1 MRIEVTEAVW
11 IEETEYHVVARIAS
25 RLEEDLELDAHAVAV
40 ALALIERIRRLEA
53 EVRALKAGAPSP

>member
-11 IEETEYHVVARIAS
+11 IEESESLVAARIAS
-25 RLEEDLELDAHAVAV
+25 RLQEDLELDAHAVAV

-53 EVRALKAGAPSP
+53 ELRDLKARSPSP